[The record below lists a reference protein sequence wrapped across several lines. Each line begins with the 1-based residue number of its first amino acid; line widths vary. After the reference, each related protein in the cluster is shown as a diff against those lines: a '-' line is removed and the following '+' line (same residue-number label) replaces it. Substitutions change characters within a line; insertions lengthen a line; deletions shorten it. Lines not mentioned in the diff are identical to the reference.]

1 MSENDGNDAYV
12 SNDDAD
18 SQYAG
23 NMGPTAAVDTDPVS
37 TIPLVEATKN
47 TFVEGIAKG
56 DMDALFA
63 GVMDFAGNAI
73 SFVAD
78 PLNWLITAGL
88 TFLIDFFQ
96 PLEDLL
102 SLVTGNAERVEGY
115 ANKWKQAA
123 EALPALGDAT
133 KQAADDGLVTW
144 KGKDAEAAKARLG
157 TFSEAVKATAEEVN
171 SVASLLVMF
180 SKLMSAAQQII
191 IGLIATLVEWMIV
204 TWIAAMA
211 AAVPTAGASTAAA
224 GVATTTTTAVQT
236 SRAVK
241 IIDTVVSF
249 LAKIGNF
256 LNKLLPP
263 SLRQA
268 VARNVTELQAFRAFD
283 VKTAMQ
289 VMGNSLKGWTTYS
302 GSGAS
307 AASGA
312 EQAAAN
318 NGPDMSEQD
327 IEDGLDK
334 DK

>member
-1 MSENDGNDAYV
+1 MTDKNDAYV

-23 NMGPTAAVDTDPVS
+23 NLGITNAVDTDPVS
-37 TIPLVEATKN
+37 TIPLVEAGKN
-47 TFVEGIAKG
+47 TFEGIAKG

-73 SFVAD
+73 AFAAD

-88 TFLIDFFQ
+88 TFVIDFFQ

-123 EALPALGDAT
+123 EALPSLGAAT
-133 KQAADDGLVTW
+133 KQAADDGLVGW
-144 KGKDAEAAKARLG
+144 KGKDADAAKARLG
-157 TFSEAVKATAEEVN
+157 VFSEAVNATAEEVN

-204 TWIAAMA
+204 TWVAAMA

-224 GVATTTTTAVQT
+224 GTASVAATATQT

-263 SLRQA
+263 GLRQV
-268 VARNVTELQAFRAFD
+268 VARNVTELQTFRAFD
-283 VKTAMQ
+283 VKTALGI
-289 VMGNSLKGWTTYS
+289 MGNSLKDWTTFA
-302 GSGAS
+302 GS
-307 AASGA
+307 AASVASGG
-312 EQAAAN
+312 EQALAN
-318 NGPDMSEQD
+318 NGSDMSEQD
-327 IEDGLDK
+327 IENGLDPNK
-334 DK
+334 

>member
-1 MSENDGNDAYV
+1 MTDENDAYV

-23 NMGPTAAVDTDPVS
+23 NLGITNAVDTDPVS
-37 TIPLVEATKN
+37 TIPLVEAGKN
-47 TFVEGIAKG
+47 TWEGITQG
-56 DMDALFA
+56 DMDALTA
-63 GVMDFAGNAI
+63 GVLDFAGNAI
-73 SFVAD
+73 AFVSD

-88 TFLIDFFQ
+88 TFVIDFFQ

-123 EALPALGDAT
+123 EALPALGDAA
-133 KQAADDGLVTW
+133 KQAADDGLIGW
-144 KGKDAEAAKARLG
+144 KGKDATAAKARIG
-157 TFSEAVKATAEEVN
+157 TFGEAIKATGEEVN
-171 SVASLLVMF
+171 AVASLLVLF

-204 TWIAAMA
+204 TWVAAMA

-224 GVATTTTTAVQT
+224 GTASVAATATQT

-241 IIDTVVSF
+241 IIDTVVTF
-249 LAKIGNF
+249 LTKIGKF

-263 SLRQA
+263 KLRQN
-268 VARNVTELQAFRAFD
+268 VLNNVTELQAFRAFD
-283 VKTAMQ
+283 VRTAMQ

-302 GSGAS
+302 GSAAS
-307 AASGA
+307 AGAGA
-312 EQAAAN
+312 EQAATN
-318 NGPDMSEQD
+318 SGPDMSEQD
-327 IEDGLDK
+327 IENGLDK